1 MDKSQVP
8 PEAVIGYED
17 RRMSKSGTPGDLTP
31 RGCCWSALCC
41 HTKNTEGSHF
51 NDKSF
56 VLVHVLEVPAKGP
69 VVHTLQCGEGGK
81 SGQESAVM
89 KATQITSQKAEERMG

>member
-1 MDKSQVP
+1 
-8 PEAVIGYED
+8 
-17 RRMSKSGTPGDLTP
+17 MSKSGTPGDLTP

-56 VLVHVLEVPAKGP
+56 VWFMSWMFPPKVQWSTLCS
-69 VVHTLQCGEGGK
+69 VVRVENQGRSLQ
-81 SGQESAVM
+81 
-89 KATQITSQKAEERMG
+89 